1 MSTRMPSNGKELLN
15 DQRVAMKRLAPSSLF
30 EHEWAALKD
39 ALMRDIEREMA
50 MAQAQADGDF
60 SHSHLYNARMSQRIL
75 QVIAGEEKRT

>member
-1 MSTRMPSNGKELLN
+1 MGAGMRSDCEKLLN
-15 DQRVAMKRLAPSSLF
+15 EQRIAMTLLAPSSLF

-50 MAQAQADGDF
+50 MAQADTDF

-75 QVIAGEEKRT
+75 QVISGEEKRA